1 MIAEKSYD
9 LIIEVSD
16 GFLNKTLKTVYTE
29 NIIPRNFKGK
39 YKLDLPSILDDYK
52 EVEYFI
58 QLTEPLV
65 IDAVTKNKI
74 LLNFKADLEL
84 SNSVIDMDIVVAGHL
99 ISNPVYNREK
109 HVLEL
114 NVNEFQFE
122 EIELFNAISL
132 PSIIVELID
141 DIIIDLFK
149 NVETLNEIPLSPIV
163 GNFTLPE
170 VPEAKEYRIPL
181 GLGKIDILGEEMLAI
196 GFNIFFEG
204 DGEQTDLS
212 DFSKGHNLALTLS
225 QSAANKIINH
235 WWKYTTH
242 TKSHFL
248 RGRMMI
254 KDVDEIIKYLSKFS
268 VEMYPKLATL
278 GFLEIDLDFVN
289 IWLDYESI
297 IIFNK
302 PSVLL
307 KDETLKVDGEAF
319 LELTGTLRI
328 ELDICLEFDTSGPI
342 PDTVTPWED
351 DKIIRK
357 GKRIIDLFT
366 FDKRRISIDLVEA
379 SATLVLDIGK
389 RLLAQIRG
397 FNLDLDIDWSL
408 PRSLNRALGRHLEKE
423 IASQFPLVPV
433 SPSVISQNIEDSGV
447 YVDLDIKDIIHR
459 EGEMII
465 HSNIVYKV

>member
-149 NVETLNEIPLSPIV
+149 NVETLNEIP
-163 GNFTLPE
+163 
-170 VPEAKEYRIPL
+170 
-181 GLGKIDILGEEMLAI
+181 
-196 GFNIFFEG
+196 
-204 DGEQTDLS
+204 
-212 DFSKGHNLALTLS
+212 
-225 QSAANKIINH
+225 
-235 WWKYTTH
+235 
-242 TKSHFL
+242 
-248 RGRMMI
+248 
-254 KDVDEIIKYLSKFS
+254 
-268 VEMYPKLATL
+268 
-278 GFLEIDLDFVN
+278 
-289 IWLDYESI
+289 
-297 IIFNK
+297 
-302 PSVLL
+302 
-307 KDETLKVDGEAF
+307 
-319 LELTGTLRI
+319 
-328 ELDICLEFDTSGPI
+328 
-342 PDTVTPWED
+342 
-351 DKIIRK
+351 
-357 GKRIIDLFT
+357 
-366 FDKRRISIDLVEA
+366 
-379 SATLVLDIGK
+379 
-389 RLLAQIRG
+389 
-397 FNLDLDIDWSL
+397 
-408 PRSLNRALGRHLEKE
+408 
-423 IASQFPLVPV
+423 FPQL
-433 SPSVISQNIEDSGV
+433 
-447 YVDLDIKDIIHR
+447 
-459 EGEMII
+459 
-465 HSNIVYKV
+465 